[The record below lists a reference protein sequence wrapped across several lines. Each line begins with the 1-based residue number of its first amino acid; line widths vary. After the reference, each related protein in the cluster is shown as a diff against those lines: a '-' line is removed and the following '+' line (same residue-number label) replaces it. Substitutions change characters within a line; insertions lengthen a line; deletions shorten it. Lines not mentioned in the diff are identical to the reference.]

1 MEGERKDCISPVKK
15 YLFVKVVVIAL
26 LLVLTA
32 EMGRQALTKEE
43 TKKVQKTNS
52 QQMKVENPGYQTM
65 EENPLSMG
73 KYPEV
78 SGAVEEYFE
87 KAAGESKFVEAYEGI
102 ESHIKLGRYKDTYV
116 VFVRYDMKIKD
127 IYTKVPGLGTLYVDK
142 KKDSS
147 YRVSTEAKEAEV
159 RTCIEELAQ
168 HTDVQQLFAD
178 TQSAYHAAV
187 QSDALLQEALMDLKN
202 AYEDSTGS

>member
-1 MEGERKDCISPVKK
+1 
-15 YLFVKVVVIAL
+15 
-26 LLVLTA
+26 
-32 EMGRQALTKEE
+32 
-43 TKKVQKTNS
+43 
-52 QQMKVENPGYQTM
+52 
-65 EENPLSMG
+65 MG

-142 KKDSS
+142 KKDGS
-147 YRVSTEAKEAEV
+147 YRVGTEVKEAEI

>member
-1 MEGERKDCISPVKK
+1 M
-15 YLFVKVVVIAL
+15 L
-26 LLVLTA
+26 
-32 EMGRQALTKEE
+32 
-43 TKKVQKTNS
+43 
-52 QQMKVENPGYQTM
+52 
-65 EENPLSMG
+65 
-73 KYPEV
+73 
-78 SGAVEEYFE
+78 
-87 KAAGESKFVEAYEGI
+87 EAYEGI

-127 IYTKVPGLGTLYVDK
+127 IYTKVPGLGTLYDDK
-142 KKDSS
+142 KKDGS

-168 HTDVQQLFAD
+168 HTDVQQLFAN

>member
-87 KAAGESKFVEAYEGI
+87 KAAGESKFVG
-102 ESHIKLGRYKDTYV
+102 
-116 VFVRYDMKIKD
+116 
-127 IYTKVPGLGTLYVDK
+127 GL
-142 KKDSS
+142 
-147 YRVSTEAKEAEV
+147 
-159 RTCIEELAQ
+159 
-168 HTDVQQLFAD
+168 
-178 TQSAYHAAV
+178 
-187 QSDALLQEALMDLKN
+187 
-202 AYEDSTGS
+202 

>member
-1 MEGERKDCISPVKK
+1 MEGERKDCTFPAKK
-15 YLFVKVVVIAL
+15 YLFIKVVVIAL
-26 LLVLTA
+26 LLIVTA

-52 QQMKVENPGYQTM
+52 QQMKVENSGYQTM
-65 EENPLSMG
+65 EENPLTTG
-73 KYPEV
+73 RYPEV
-78 SGAVEEYFE
+78 SGAVEEYFQ
-87 KAAGESKFVEAYEGI
+87 KAAGESKFVEGYEGI

-116 VFVRYDMKIKD
+116 VFARYDMKIKE

-142 KKDSS
+142 EKDGS
-147 YRVSTEAKEAEV
+147 YRVSTKAKEADV
-159 RTCIEELAQ
+159 KTCIEELAQ
-168 HTDVQQLFAD
+168 HADVQQLFAD